1 MATRMVVCPECDTP
15 LSPGRLACSACG
27 ALVASVASAIRTFP
41 AEAPPALTPVED
53 LPEPAARVRA
63 TSKPRRAASAPSAET
78 NGKSHVAMN
87 GSSPAAPPVSAP
99 SAPPAAPAPAA
110 VAPAPA
116 APAPAAAAPTLA
128 PDRVPDVLSAVPSWP
143 EAPAWPP
150 VRPTGEPVLQRQ
162 EAEPRVLAG
171 AYLPPSA
178 VLPPGEA
185 LPLRNGNGH
194 PDPAPTDAP
203 AAPASG
209 SARIGGR
216 FRFGEG
222 DGPLGIPVDAATKT
236 IAIGAGITAF
246 GFILP
251 WAEIVIGSRSVGS
264 YLDEWGLAGPGHVI
278 VLLAVLGIAAA
289 SIVAARL
296 PRWVGLALPAVS
308 LAFLLLGLA
317 WPYVFG
323 PFRTAI
329 GVYVVV
335 VGALVLILGGLLD
348 RATRRHA
355 ELTASV

>member
-41 AEAPPALTPVED
+41 AEAPPALLPVEEAV
-53 LPEPAARVRA
+53 PEPAARVRA
-63 TSKPRRAASAPSAET
+63 TSKPRRAASAPSPET
-78 NGKSHVAMN
+78 NGNSHVAMN

-99 SAPPAAPAPAA
+99 RAAPVPVAHAP
-110 VAPAPA
+110 VT
-116 APAPAAAAPTLA
+116 PAPAAATIADPN
-128 PDRVPDVLSAVPSWP
+128 RVPDVLTAVPSWP

-194 PDPAPTDAP
+194 PAPAPTEAP
-203 AAPASG
+203 AAPSSE
-209 SARIGGR
+209 SAHIGGR
-216 FRFGEG
+216 FRLGEG

-296 PRWVGLALPAVS
+296 PRWLGLALPAVS

>member
-27 ALVASVASAIRTFP
+27 ALVASVASAVRTFP
-41 AEAPPALTPVED
+41 AEAPVTPVLTPVEEVA
-53 LPEPAARVRA
+53 EPAPRVRA
-63 TSKPRRAASAPSAET
+63 TKPRRVVGARVAAVVDEPTIAT
-78 NGKSHVAMN
+78 NGNSHVEVN
-87 GSSPAAPPVSAP
+87 GFSPVVEPMPAVAPL
-99 SAPPAAPAPAA
+99 PAPA
-110 VAPAPA
+110 VT
-116 APAPAAAAPTLA
+116 APTV
-128 PDRVPDVLSAVPSWP
+128 VPDVLSAVPTWP

-150 VRPTGEPVLQRQ
+150 LRPTGEPVLQRQ
-162 EAEPRVLAG
+162 AAEPRVLAG

-203 AAPASG
+203 AAPSTG
-209 SARIGGR
+209 SARVGGR

-289 SIVAARL
+289 SIIAARL
-296 PRWVGLALPAVS
+296 PRWLGLALPAVS

>member
-1 MATRMVVCPECDTP
+1 M
-15 LSPGRLACSACG
+15 
-27 ALVASVASAIRTFP
+27 
-41 AEAPPALTPVED
+41 PVETVA
-53 LPEPAARVRA
+53 EPATRVRA
-63 TSKPRRAASAPSAET
+63 TSKPRRAAAAVRAAMMPVDEPEAEPQSPIVET
-78 NGKSHVAMN
+78 NGHSPVAMN
-87 GSSPAAPPVSAP
+87 GSSPVAEPVSAP
-99 SAPPAAPAPAA
+99 PAPAVAPAPAPAA
-110 VAPAPA
+110 VAPTAVPG
-116 APAPAAAAPTLA
+116 
-128 PDRVPDVLSAVPSWP
+128 RVPDVLSAVPTWP

-150 VRPTGEPVLQRQ
+150 VRPTGEQVVPREVP
-162 EAEPRVLAG
+162 EPRTPAG

-185 LPLRNGNGH
+185 LPLRNGTNGH
-194 PDPAPTDAP
+194 PAVAQTDAP
-203 AAPASG
+203 ATQSHG
-209 SARIGGR
+209 STRIGGR
-216 FRFGEG
+216 FQLGEG

-296 PRWVGLALPAVS
+296 PRWLGLALPAVS